1 MGRQSPSCGTKW
13 SEWNKACQFFLIYIL
28 FCISLVDPK
37 GWYLQFRWHVNSVK
51 NLHVDY
57 HVPLHWRC
65 AMTGVGYLGC
75 CVTTKDHSRVKQRNQ
90 KKVFLR
96 TILLRRTK
104 LKQQPLLWCLIL
116 IIKLIDNPDGTPLYK
131 PYRYMPPQKVR
142 FLWPLDLKNQRV
154 YIDFGYFGL
163 ESDMV
168 FEGTTGVYKR
178 IYHFS
183 SK

>member
-1 MGRQSPSCGTKW
+1 MIMSFKQRTEPRIKHADKIEPQNMGLDLLIGYYVCPCWNCVVFLLWSLDWVPKSPIANRPSCRSKW
-13 SEWNKACQFFLIYIL
+13 SEGEEACQCFLLYIL
-28 FCISLVDPK
+28 FCISLINPK
-37 GWYLQFRWHVNSVK
+37 GWYLQFRWNVNSVK

-75 CVTTKDHSRVKQRNQ
+75 WVTTKDHSRVKQRNQ

-116 IIKLIDNPDGTPLYK
+116 IIKLIDNPG
-131 PYRYMPPQKVR
+131 RYS
-142 FLWPLDLKNQRV
+142 L
-154 YIDFGYFGL
+154 I
-163 ESDMV
+163 
-168 FEGTTGVYKR
+168 
-178 IYHFS
+178 
-183 SK
+183 